1 MLVYV
6 NGAPFFT
13 SNPFGEPNVNAG
25 QPYSGSIAGQATE
38 PNPGDNLSF
47 AKVGGPAWL
56 SVASNG
62 TLSGTAAGPNAGTN
76 SFTVSVTDSGGLSNT
91 ATMFIT
97 VNGAPSFTNNPITE
111 PGANAGQ
118 A

>member
-25 QPYSGSIAGQATE
+25 QPYSGSIAGQATD

-56 SVASNG
+56 NVASNG
-62 TLSGTAAGPNAGTN
+62 TLSVKLLVPALAPPPVPEKDPLLATLSQARPP
-76 SFTVSVTDSGGLSNT
+76 TVGKLRLLPGL
-91 ATMFIT
+91 
-97 VNGAPSFTNNPITE
+97 GAV
-111 PGANAGQ
+111 
-118 A
+118 